1 MISRALCVLLPMLGL
16 ANVLLPRRWSEPAL
30 KDALESITEW
40 WSGAIFTAFFLLLA
54 CAWRSTGLRLLV
66 RCWGKSAP

>member
-1 MISRALCVLLPMLGL
+1 MSASAATPVDRALWPLALLAGLLPLW
-16 ANVLLPRRWSEPAL
+16 WSEPAL
-30 KDALESITEW
+30 KDALENITEW

-66 RCWGKSAP
+66 RC